1 MFGLTDT
8 QILWIAILVLV
19 LIINYQINDIRGQ
32 LKPRLKPKAEKAL
45 LRSRTVETRQV
56 SMYRTRLL
64 PRGFHASPFSFI
76 CNFGGRVRRVPSQ
89 RREAAVRAMYIQ
101 TLSS

>member
-45 LRSRTVETRQV
+45 LVTKVANRQPGPARKAVASAASMPLASRAT
-56 SMYRTRLL
+56 
-64 PRGFHASPFSFI
+64 
-76 CNFGGRVRRVPSQ
+76 
-89 RREAAVRAMYIQ
+89 
-101 TLSS
+101 